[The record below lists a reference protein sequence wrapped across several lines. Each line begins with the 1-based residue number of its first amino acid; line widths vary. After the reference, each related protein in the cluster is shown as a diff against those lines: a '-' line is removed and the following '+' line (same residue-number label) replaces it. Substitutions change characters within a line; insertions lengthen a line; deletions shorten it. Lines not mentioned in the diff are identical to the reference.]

1 MLNLRSRI
9 PVGGVRSVGT
19 GLIAQTATFASMLIP
34 MALGRLEQ
42 VGYIVVV
49 SAIASIAARICGL
62 AFPAIYPVLEESRT
76 DAAVAATVRT
86 ATAAAVLG
94 AVAGLVLL
102 LRGSALGPMIL
113 WSTAMTVTM
122 VCYEIVNGMFVRQS
136 RYADY
141 ARVRLW
147 YGLANL
153 GSVCVISAL
162 TDWTQALAATGVF
175 AYAFGWLAGSRVL
188 RVRILGTVRRSSTR
202 ETLGY
207 MSRHRTAILAQTVD
221 VFGSQLPALSVAAV
235 GVTTGAGI
243 AWSGLQRIAGGIVT
257 TFLML
262 IAPGLDMRVAE
273 AVRSRDPRRV
283 RAQVNRSL
291 TIAVGLAVLAAAV
304 TVPAT
309 ILVLSLSRDFRVGAP
324 MIAVLVVFCISIFTL
339 AAIIKYLLMMG
350 ATRYVAIWSGLR
362 ALSAAAIL
370 YLLSGDVM
378 ICVVA
383 GHSLLFILLLVGF
396 IQAALRGG
404 GRLIPKGRTDG

>member
-9 PVGGVRSVGT
+9 PAGGVRSVGT

-62 AFPAIYPVLEESRT
+62 AFPAIYPVLPEERT
-76 DAAVAATVRT
+76 AAAIGATVRT
-86 ATAAAVLG
+86 AALAAGAGAAAGV
-94 AVAGLVLL
+94 VLL

-153 GSVCVISAL
+153 GSVCAISAF

-175 AYAFGWLAGSRVL
+175 AYAVGWLAGARVL
-188 RVRILGTVRRSSTR
+188 RTRVLGAVTHSSTR

-273 AVRSRDPRRV
+273 AVRSGDRV
-283 RAQVNRSL
+283 RLRRQVNRSL
-291 TIAVGLAVLAAAV
+291 GIALGLAALATAV

-309 ILVLSLSRDFRVGAP
+309 ILVLSLSRDFHVGAP
-324 MIAVLVVFCISIFTL
+324 LVAVLAVFCISIFTL

-362 ALSAAAIL
+362 ALSAALIL
-370 YLLSGDVM
+370 YLLGGDLM

-383 GHSLLFILLLVGF
+383 GHSLLFILLLIGF
-396 IQAALRGG
+396 IQATLR
-404 GRLIPKGRTDG
+404 RAGRTTPEGHPHA